1 MNIPRWGVLL
11 IDILIALVSIGIAYL
26 LRYNFHIPPEEYKF
40 VKIAVPMI
48 FIVRFI
54 TFLGF
59 KTYTGIIFHT
69 SIEDAQRVF
78 WAVTTGTVFMVL
90 SIPTAF
96 MFMEYHIIPYSIVI
110 IDYFVTIF
118 LMMAFRAFIKLLYI
132 EMGNHH
138 KDKKQVIIYGAG
150 SAAVSTKK
158 TLDRDAAAN
167 YLVNA
172 FVDDNEQ
179 FKKQK
184 LLGVDIFPAAQL
196 DRLLFSSQ
204 PDMLVISN
212 DEIDPDKKQEI
223 VELCLKHNVKV
234 HNVPPMHKWING
246 ELSFQ
251 QIRKIRIED
260 LLGRD
265 EIKINSNNISTQIK
279 GKTVLVTGAAG
290 SIGSELARQIL
301 PFHPQQLILVDQA
314 ETPLYEIDL
323 EIANQ
328 HRFSNYEIVIGDI
341 RNEERMRKVFKTF
354 QPDLV
359 FHAAA
364 YKHVPLMENNP
375 SESILTNIYGTK
387 LVADLAVEYNV
398 EKFVF
403 ISTDK
408 AVNPTN
414 IMGASKRVAETYVQ
428 SLNNYIKKHGKVTRF
443 ITTRFGNV
451 LGSNGSV
458 IPLFKKQIEDGGP
471 VTVTHAEMTRF
482 FMTIP
487 EACLLVLEA
496 GAMGRGGEIFVFDM
510 GQSIRILDLA
520 KKMIQLSGLELGK
533 DIHIVF
539 TGLRPGEKLHEELLT
554 ASEETK
560 KTHNKKIMIA
570 KVRENDY
577 GYIKQQV
584 DELISLF
591 DLQENEVLVK
601 LMKEI
606 IPEFKSNN
614 SVFEKL
620 DKPVRK
626 KDLEDQN

>member
-26 LRYNFHIPPEEYKF
+26 LRYNFHIPPHEYKF
-40 VKIAVPMI
+40 VKIAVPLI
-48 FIVRFI
+48 FLVRTTTFFI
-54 TFLGF
+54 F

-78 WAVTTGTVFMVL
+78 WAVTSGTVFMVL

-96 MFMEYHIIPYSIVI
+96 LFMEYHIIPYSIVI
-110 IDYFVTIF
+110 IDYFVMIF
-118 LMMAFRAFIKLLYI
+118 LMMAFRAFVKLLYI
-132 EMGNHH
+132 EMGNHQ

-150 SAAVSTKK
+150 SAGVSTKK

-172 FVDDNEQ
+172 FVDEDKSMAN
-179 FKKQK
+179 KK
-184 LLGVDIFPAAQL
+184 LLGVDIFPADNL

-204 PDMLVISN
+204 PDMLVIST
-212 DEIDPDKKQEI
+212 DEIEPERKQEI

-234 HNVPPMHKWING
+234 HNVPPMNKWING

-265 EIKINSNNISTQIK
+265 EIKIDSNNISSELK

-290 SIGSELARQIL
+290 SIGSEIARQVL
-301 PFHPQQLILVDQA
+301 PFHPQQLILLDQA

-323 EIANQ
+323 EIGNQ
-328 HRFSNYEIVIGDI
+328 HRFSNYEIVVGDI

-354 QPDLV
+354 QPDIV

-387 LVADLAVEYNV
+387 LLADLSVEYNV
-398 EKFVF
+398 GKFVF

-428 SLNNYIKKHGKVTRF
+428 SLNNFIKEKGKVTRF

-458 IPLFKKQIEDGGP
+458 IPLFKKQIEEGGP
-471 VTVTHAEMTRF
+471 VTVTHPEMTRY

-487 EACLLVLEA
+487 EACQLVLEA
-496 GAMGRGGEIFVFDM
+496 GAMGKGGEIYVFDM
-510 GQSIRILDLA
+510 GQSIKIVDLA
-520 KKMIQLSGLELGK
+520 KKMVRLSGLNLGK

-554 ASEETK
+554 TSESTLN
-560 KTHNKKIMIA
+560 THNKKIMIA

-577 GYIKQQV
+577 EAVKKNV
-584 DELISLF
+584 EELISLF

-620 DKPVRK
+620 DTPIRK
-626 KDLEDQN
+626 EDLKN